1 MTSTRA
7 VGAPSRSSLRGLD
20 GLTFFVANLQTGF
33 GPFVSVYLT
42 SERWT
47 QTDIGLVLTLG
58 GLVSLFGQIPAGSA
72 VDAIASKRLVAAI
85 SIVAIGFSAVGLALG
100 SLFPVILFAW
110 LLHSAASCT
119 LTPAVT
125 AMSLGLVGHAR
136 IAARLG
142 RNASF
147 ASVGSAVAAAGM
159 GACGTY
165 ISNQAVFFVTAA
177 LMVPAIYALTLIR
190 PAEIDPVLARGGSES
205 EAGGETGGGGGGGT
219 GGGAGG
225 RTGWWRLLGE
235 RRLLVLAL
243 CVVLFHLANA
253 AMLPLVG
260 SLLTLRSSGSAA
272 LLIAACL
279 IVPQVMVA
287 TLSPSVG
294 QWAQSWGRRP
304 LLLAGFAAL
313 PVRGLCFSLVHDP
326 MLLVAAQVFDGISAA
341 ALGVVVPLAI
351 ADIARRSGRFA
362 LAQGIV
368 GTGLGL
374 GGAVSTTVGGYLA
387 DHFGSATAFMG
398 LSILGFIAFVTVF
411 ALMPETR
418 ETHR

>member
-1 MTSTRA
+1 MTARRA
-7 VGAPSRSSLRGLD
+7 AGAPSRSSLRGLD

-72 VDAIASKRLVAAI
+72 VDATPSKRLVAAV
-85 SIVAIGFSAVGLALG
+85 SIVAIGFSAVALAVG
-100 SLFPVILFAW
+100 SLFPIILLAW

-119 LTPAVT
+119 LTPAIT
-125 AMSLGLVGHAR
+125 AMSLGLVGHGR

-147 ASVGSAVAAAGM
+147 ASVGSAIAAAGM

-177 LMVPAIYALTLIR
+177 LMVPAVYALTRIR
-190 PAEIDPVLARGGSES
+190 SSEIDPVLARGGTGGEDGR
-205 EAGGETGGGGGGGT
+205 EAGGGT
-219 GGGAGG
+219 
-225 RTGWWRLLGE
+225 RWWRLLGE

-287 TLSPSVG
+287 ALSPSVG
-294 QWAQSWGRRP
+294 RWAQSWGRRP
-304 LLLAGFAAL
+304 LLLLGFAAL
-313 PVRGLCFSLVHDP
+313 PVRGLCFGLFHDP

-341 ALGVVVPLAI
+341 ALGVVVPLVI
-351 ADIARRSGRFA
+351 ADIARSSGRFA

-374 GGAVSTTVGGYLA
+374 GGAFSTTIGGHLA
-387 DHFGSATAFMG
+387 DRFGSATAFMG
-398 LSILGFIAFVTVF
+398 LSILGLIAFVTVF

>member
-1 MTSTRA
+1 M
-7 VGAPSRSSLRGLD
+7 
-20 GLTFFVANLQTGF
+20 
-33 GPFVSVYLT
+33 SVYLT

-85 SIVAIGFSAVGLALG
+85 SIVAIGFSAVALALG
-100 SLFPVILFAW
+100 SLFPIILFAW

-119 LTPAVT
+119 LTPAIT
-125 AMSLGLVGHAR
+125 AMSLGLVGHGR

-147 ASVGSAVAAAGM
+147 ASVGSAIAAAGM

-165 ISNQAVFFVTAA
+165 VSNQAVFFVTAA
-177 LMVPAIYALTLIR
+177 LMLPAIYALTLIR
-190 PAEIDPVLARGGSES
+190 PAEIDPALARGGTER
-205 EAGGETGGGGGGGT
+205 
-219 GGGAGG
+219 GAGG
-225 RTGWWRLLGE
+225 ASTHWWRLLGE
-235 RRLLVLAL
+235 RRLLILAL

-304 LLLAGFAAL
+304 LLLVGFAAL
-313 PVRGLCFSLVHDP
+313 PIRGLCFSLVHDP

-374 GGAVSTTVGGYLA
+374 GGAVSTTIGGYLA
-387 DHFGSATAFMG
+387 DRFGSATAFMG

-418 ETHR
+418 ETPR

>member
-1 MTSTRA
+1 MTPARA
-7 VGAPSRSSLRGLD
+7 AGAPSRSSLRGLD

-42 SERWT
+42 SQRWT

-72 VDAIASKRLVAAI
+72 VDAIASKRLVAAV
-85 SIVAIGFSAVGLALG
+85 SIVAIGFSAVALAVG

-119 LTPAVT
+119 LTPAIT
-125 AMSLGLVGHAR
+125 AMSLGLVGHGR

-147 ASVGSAVAAAGM
+147 ASVGSAIAAAGM

-177 LMVPAIYALTLIR
+177 LMVPAIYALTRIR
-190 PAEIDPVLARGGSES
+190 PAEIDPVLARGGRGS
-205 EAGGETGGGGGGGT
+205 EAGDVTGAVSRGG
-219 GGGAGG
+219 
-225 RTGWWRLLGE
+225 TGWWRLLGE

-294 QWAQSWGRRP
+294 RWAQSWGRRP
-304 LLLAGFAAL
+304 LLLLGFAAL

-351 ADIARRSGRFA
+351 ADISRRSGRFA

-374 GGAVSTTVGGYLA
+374 GAAVSTTVGGYLA
-387 DHFGSATAFMG
+387 DRFGSATAFMG
-398 LSILGFIAFVTVF
+398 LSILGFIAFATVF

-418 ETHR
+418 ETPQ